1 MYSPQNLV
9 NALVSPF
16 PLGGG
21 QQGLR
26 DTCEGWKE
34 NVKVINVH
42 TKSVDIRQCDGGRGG
57 GLQTRKLRD
66 AAEGALKGYLKR
78 LLPEEMVT
86 RRGE

>member
-1 MYSPQNLV
+1 MDSPQKLV

-26 DTCEGWKE
+26 DTFKGWKE

-42 TKSVDIRQCDGGRGG
+42 TKSVAIRQCDGGGG
-57 GLQTRKLRD
+57 GGGVGFAD
-66 AAEGALKGYLKR
+66 A
-78 LLPEEMVT
+78 
-86 RRGE
+86 